1 MFNFLQ
7 KLAGYKRP
15 TAADFNVLVDR
26 INQLSKISGS
36 GGVSVVSGPNGTNII
51 GDAAVRGTVIKIFEV
66 QGQLDTPADGV
77 YNCYEQTL
85 DSIDWDDHD
94 GADKFDD
101 KDTTS
106 VEVLNLY
113 ENNPDYYYSPS
124 IGKGTRLSCWQ
135 WTDDEGNKR
144 WVGVPL
150 LSDGEIV
157 VKNTSGSSISANRFV
172 KLSAYNVAGGYYE
185 IAYPSLGDWGF
196 SQVVQN
202 QLAAIGVS
210 IANNAYGIAKTSGIV
225 MVTMKSYEN
234 IVAGDPV
241 GAYSGGTVMLGGPFV
256 ALYKSSS
263 DVWVKL

>member
-1 MFNFLQ
+1 MSKENINRRANRFL
-7 KLAGYKRP
+7 
-15 TAADFNVLVDR
+15 TAADR
-26 INQLSKISGS
+26 EQLSAPELVQKGH
-36 GGVSVVSGPNGTNII
+36 
-51 GDAAVRGTVIKIFEV
+51 AVRFGVKLEIKIFEV
-66 QGQLDTPADGV
+66 QSVATGDGV

-85 DSIDWDDHD
+85 DATDWDDYD
-94 GADKFDD
+94 GDDKFDD

-106 VEVLNLY
+106 VEVLNLFESDPAANY
-113 ENNPDYYYSPS
+113 TPG
-124 IGKGTRLSCWQ
+124 IGKGARLSCWQ
-135 WTDDEGNKR
+135 WSDDEGNKR

-150 LSDGEIV
+150 LGDGEII

-172 KLSAYNVAGGYYE
+172 RLSAYNVAGGYYE
-185 IAYPSLGDWGF
+185 IALPTMGDWGF
-196 SQVVQN
+196 SQVIQN
-202 QLAAIGVS
+202 QLAVIETGIS
-210 IANNAYGIAKTSGIV
+210 NNAYGIAKTSGIA